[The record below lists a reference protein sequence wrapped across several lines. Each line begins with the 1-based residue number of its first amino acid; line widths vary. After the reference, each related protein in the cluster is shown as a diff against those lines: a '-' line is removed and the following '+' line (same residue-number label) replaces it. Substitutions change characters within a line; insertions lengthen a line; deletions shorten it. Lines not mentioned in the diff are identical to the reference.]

1 MLNSNS
7 EASPE
12 INSKMAIG
20 MISLTKIKNTNKSII
35 QVPKLFLILSIL
47 FINQAQN
54 IIAQKDNDIFIV
66 ADDYIDNENFTGAI
80 NLYQRM
86 LQEDPNNA
94 ELNFKLGF
102 CYLNTSDEKHMAVEY
117 IEKSLSLQ
125 ENKKK
130 KSNEIIEATFYLAR
144 AYQTTYRYDDALLK
158 YEEVKAISKN
168 KKLLDIIDSEIEKC
182 KIGKELVDHPV
193 KISIANMGDSIN
205 SEFSDHSP
213 VVSADE
219 SVLIFTSRRENDFG
233 GEIDFDGEYDENIYI
248 SHFKNGY
255 WTSPKSIGDNINT
268 AEHEAS
274 IGLSVDGQELFIY
287 KSDDEGSI
295 YVTNLQGD
303 VWSDPKKL
311 GSTINTKARETH
323 ASLSADGNSLYFT
336 SDRKGGYGGLDI
348 YVAHR
353 KLNGEWSEAKNLGPA
368 INTPSDERA
377 PYIHPDSKTLFFS
390 TKGYGGLGGFDI
402 FTSQLNEFGTWTKP
416 KNLGYPIN
424 TSSDDVFYVPS
435 ADGQRAYYSS
445 KKEDGFGR
453 SDIYTIGLK
462 EAEKTK
468 ITIMTGK
475 IHICRGELPEVS
487 ITVMDAK
494 TDEVVGIYTPNSK
507 TGKFLF
513 VLNKGGAYNVIFET
527 DGAIILS
534 EKLNVPENAAY
545 QQLYKV
551 IQIPVD
557 PPCADEELE
566 IMVEQEFAG
575 GVNIDN
581 IDENGIVYDKNIK
594 VENILF
600 PYNNANNIPNNKSL
614 DKLAV
619 YLTANKSAKIE
630 VGAYADASGRAYY
643 NYLLSIKRANA
654 VKAYLIKRRV
664 EAEQIKVQGYGE
676 ENPITI
682 NRNSNGTWNKKSMK
696 YNRRIEFRVITQGN
710 DTLLIKPLTNIPKAY
725 KNPKYDKFYKKSKL
739 NNIETKE

>member
-1 MLNSNS
+1 
-7 EASPE
+7 
-12 INSKMAIG
+12 
-20 MISLTKIKNTNKSII
+20 MISSTKIKFTYFYRNKSISFVYKLVPLLFFLLI
-35 QVPKLFLILSIL
+35 NHVQV
-47 FINQAQN
+47 
-54 IIAQKDNDIFIV
+54 IIAQDDNDLFYI
-66 ADDYIDNENFTGAI
+66 ADDYVDNENFTGAI

-86 LQEDPNNA
+86 LMEDPNNA
-94 ELNFKLGF
+94 DLNFKLGF

-117 IEKSLSLQ
+117 IEKSLSLLK
-125 ENKKK
+125 NKKK
-130 KSNEIIEATFYLAR
+130 KNNEIIEATFYLAK
-144 AYQTTYRYDDALLK
+144 AYQTTYRYDDALAKYNSLK
-158 YEEVKAISKN
+158 GMTKN
-168 KKLLDIIDSEIEKC
+168 KKLLGIIDGEIEKC
-182 KIGKELVDHPV
+182 KAGKKLVENPV
-193 KISIANMGDSIN
+193 QITIANMGDSIN

-219 SVLIFTSRRENDFG
+219 SVLIFTSRRENNFG
-233 GEIDFDGEYDENIYI
+233 GEMDADGQYDENIYI
-248 SHFKNGY
+248 SHFIDGH
-255 WTSPKSIGDNINT
+255 WSSPKSIGDNINT

-274 IGLSVDGQELFIY
+274 IGLSVDGQELYIY
-287 KSDDEGSI
+287 KSDDKGSI
-295 YVTNLQGD
+295 YVTKLQGD
-303 VWSDPKKL
+303 VWSKPRKL
-311 GSTINTKARETH
+311 GPTINTKARETH

-353 KLNGEWSEAKNLGPA
+353 KLNGKWSEAKNLGPA

-390 TKGYGGLGGFDI
+390 TKGYDGLGGFDI
-402 FTSQLNEFGTWTKP
+402 FTSQLNEFGTWTIP

-424 TSSDDVFYVPS
+424 TSADDVFYVLS
-435 ADGQRAYYSS
+435 ANGQRAYYSS
-445 KKEDGFGR
+445 KKEDGYGR
-453 SDIYTIGLK
+453 SDIYIIGLK

-475 IHICRGELPEVS
+475 VYICRGELPEVS

-494 TDEVVGIYTPNSK
+494 TDEVVGIYAPNTK

-513 VLNKGGAYNVIFET
+513 VLNKGGMYNVIFET

-534 EKLNVPENAAY
+534 EKLNVPIDAAY

-557 PPCADEELE
+557 PPCADEEVE
-566 IMVEQEFAG
+566 VMEEQEFAG

-600 PYNNANNIPNNKSL
+600 PYNNAKDIPKNKSL

-619 YLTANKSAKIE
+619 YLTTNRHAKIE

-643 NYLLSIKRANA
+643 NYKLSIKRGNA
-654 VKAYLIKRRV
+654 VKAYLVNLKV
-664 EAEQIKVQGYGE
+664 NPEQIKVQGYGE
-676 ENPITI
+676 ENPITK

-710 DTLLIKPLTNIPKAY
+710 DTLLIKPLTNLPKEY
-725 KNPKYDKFYKKSKL
+725 KNPKYNKFYKKAKS
-739 NNIETKE
+739 NYIETKE